1 VLGPKSLLDV
11 AKMAKHSSEEP
22 RIALV
27 PVAPVAAPSPADVPP
42 GHEAVRE
49 DVPSTTNSRPMTS
62 ASFRKGGNPPT
73 TTHEDPEILDPGY
86 GARPACFSSTLDEC
100 LFVATATAALAATSV
115 FTGSILTT
123 TEPIGKSL
131 NMTDAQLTW
140 LWAANS
146 LSSGAFLL
154 LFGRAADLFGRRSM
168 LICALAAYSVL
179 CLIMGFVRNAVLMD
193 VMSGL
198 LGVSCAATVP
208 PAIGKLGAA
217 YERPS
222 WRKNYAFACF
232 SAGYP
237 VGFVV
242 GGFMAGVATQLSSW
256 RVSFWAM
263 SVLYAAVTIAAWWT
277 VPADAAMRQ
286 GGSRR
291 NIAELWREFDL
302 LGALLTVAGVGSF
315 TAAFTLSEAGWSKG
329 YVISLLVVGVVLI
342 GIFIWWQSVCRTP
355 LMPLR
360 VFLDKNFSLLLVIT
374 SLGNMSMSGNSFWIS
389 LMWQRIENQSP
400 LLVAVRLL
408 PAGIAGIIVTITS
421 GAIMHRVSNKR
432 EQFGPHTSH
441 GLANEDRDHDCCN
454 TRYGNFQRTMECNW
468 AIIFVLGPELHRTH
482 TLRRGCGLRND
493 SVSRGEGRESN
504 LQLTQAG
511 PTCM

>member
-1 VLGPKSLLDV
+1 
-11 AKMAKHSSEEP
+11 M
-22 RIALV
+22 ALV
-27 PVAPVAAPSPADVPP
+27 PLSSVAAPSTTTTLPH
-42 GHEAVRE
+42 HEAR
-49 DVPSTTNSRPMTS
+49 DDTPSTAYPRPATPTP
-62 ASFRKGGNPPT
+62 SFTKGDGTPS
-73 TTHEDPEILDPGY
+73 THSDPELLSTGY
-86 GARPACFSSTLDEC
+86 GARPACFNSTLAEC
-100 LFVATATAALAATSV
+100 LFVATTTAALAATSV

-146 LSSGAFLL
+146 LASGAFLL
-154 LFGRAADLFGRRSM
+154 LFGRAADLFGRRWM

-179 CLIMGFVRNAVLMD
+179 CLIMGFVRNAVVMD

-198 LGVSCAATVP
+198 LGVTCAATVP

-217 YERPS
+217 YAQPS

-242 GGFMAGVATQLSSW
+242 GGFMAGVATQVSSW

-263 SVLYAAVTIAAWWT
+263 SVLYAVVTGVAWWT
-277 VPADAAMRQ
+277 VPPDAVVRRE
-286 GGSRR
+286 GGRR
-291 NIAELWREFDL
+291 KKAELWREFDL

-315 TAAFTLSEAGWSKG
+315 TAAFTLSEAGWGKG
-329 YVISLLVVGVVLI
+329 YVIALLVVGVILI
-342 GIFIWWQSVCRTP
+342 GVFIWWQSVCRTP

-432 EQFGPHTSH
+432 ERLVPY
-441 GLANEDRDHDCCN
+441 LLEEMANENRNHDRCN
-454 TRYGNFQRTMECNW
+454 ARHGDVQRTVERDR
-468 AIIFVLGPELHRTH
+468 AIVVVLGPELHCTH
-482 TLRRGCGLRND
+482 TLCRGRRL
-493 SVSRGEGRESN
+493 
-504 LQLTQAG
+504 
-511 PTCM
+511 